1 MKTLTIKSFNELDN
15 IQQDQAVTIWNN
27 KGNIEE
33 IASDNTSIVL
43 QDMINILEY
52 ENLLDL
58 LCFDNDFKKN
68 LLKTICRD
76 VGENLSV
83 TTDRYGDYC
92 AMWESSGDTQYTHI
106 NYELGVYFHQYKELF
121 KLISMF
127 DLDIQIRIDLW
138 DHYARSS
145 YLTCSTDVDSPN
157 DLIKYILEEVK
168 DRELVKQKLKKTNFT
183 RKDLKE
189 AYKQLN
195 LLCEDLENCFIEL
208 NEKIKDY
215 FNWDNV
221 FESEIEYIRSRDY
234 CLNSSVE
241 FILNGDQIVDVNRY
255 YLTNC

>member
-1 MKTLTIKSFNELDN
+1 MKTLIIKSFNELDN
-15 IQQDQAVTIWNN
+15 IQQDQAVTMWSSR
-27 KGNIEE
+27 GNIEE

-58 LCFDNDFKKN
+58 LSFDNDFKKN
-68 LLKTICRD
+68 LLKTICCD
-76 VGENLSV
+76 VGEDLTV

-121 KLISMF
+121 KLINMF

-138 DHYARSS
+138 DHYARSN
-145 YLTCSTDVDSPN
+145 YLTCSTDVDSPS
-157 DLIKYILEEVK
+157 DLIRYILEEVK
-168 DRELVKQKLKKTNFT
+168 DRDFVKQKLKKTNFT

-195 LLCEDLENCFIEL
+195 LLCEDLKDCFIEL
-208 NEKIKDY
+208 NEKIKEY
-215 FNWDNV
+215 FNWDNI
-221 FESEIEYIRSRDY
+221 FESEMEFVSSRDY
-234 CLNSSVE
+234 CSDLSIE

-255 YLTNC
+255 

>member
-15 IQQDQAVTIWNN
+15 IQQDQAVTVWNS

-33 IASDNTSIVL
+33 IAGDNTNIVL

-58 LCFDNDFKKN
+58 LSFDNDFKKN
-68 LLKTICRD
+68 LLKNICCD

-106 NYELGVYFHQYKELF
+106 NYGLSVYFHQYKELF
-121 KLISMF
+121 KLINMF

-138 DHYARSS
+138 DHYARSN
-145 YLTCSTDVDSPN
+145 YLTCSVDVDSPN
-157 DLIKYILEEVK
+157 DLIRYILEEVK
-168 DRELVKQKLKKTNFT
+168 DRELVKQKFKKSNFT

-189 AYKQLN
+189 AYKQLY
-195 LLCEDLENCFIEL
+195 LLCEDLKDCFIEL
-208 NEKIKDY
+208 NEKIRNY
-215 FNWDNV
+215 FNWDNI
-221 FESEIEYIRSRDY
+221 FESEMEFVSSRDY
-234 CLNSSVE
+234 CSDLSIE

-255 YLTNC
+255 

>member
-15 IQQDQAVTIWNN
+15 IQQEQAVTIWNN

-33 IASDNTSIVL
+33 IAGDNTNIVL
-43 QDMINILEY
+43 QDMINILDY

-76 VGENLSV
+76 VGEDLTV

-121 KLISMF
+121 KLINMF

-138 DHYARSS
+138 DHYARSN

-157 DLIKYILEEVK
+157 DLMGYILEEVK
-168 DRELVKQKLKKTNFT
+168 DREVVKQKLKKTNFT

-189 AYKQLN
+189 AYKQLD
-195 LLCEDLENCFIEL
+195 LLCEDLKDCFIEL
-208 NEKIKDY
+208 NEKIRDY
-215 FNWDNV
+215 FNWDNI
-221 FESEIEYIRSRDY
+221 FESEIEFVGSRDY
-234 CLNSSVE
+234 CSDLSVE

-255 YLTNC
+255 

>member
-1 MKTLTIKSFNELDN
+1 MKTLTIKTFNELDN
-15 IQQDQAVTIWNN
+15 IQQDQAVTIWNS

-33 IASDNTSIVL
+33 IAGDNTSIVL

-58 LCFDNDFKKN
+58 LNFNNDFKKN
-68 LLKTICRD
+68 LLKTICCD

-106 NYELGVYFHQYKELF
+106 NYKLGVYFHQYKELF

-138 DHYARSS
+138 DHYARSN

-157 DLIKYILEEVK
+157 DLIRYILEEVK
-168 DRELVKQKLKKTNFT
+168 DRELVKQKFKKSNFT

-189 AYKQLN
+189 AYKQLY
-195 LLCEDLENCFIEL
+195 LLCEDLKDCFTEL

-215 FNWDNV
+215 FNWDNI
-221 FESEIEYIRSRDY
+221 FESEMEFVSSRDY
-234 CLNSSVE
+234 CSDLSIE

-255 YLTNC
+255 

>member
-15 IQQDQAVTIWNN
+15 IQQDQALTIWNN

-33 IASDNTSIVL
+33 IAGDNTSIVL
-43 QDMINILEY
+43 QDMINILDY

-58 LCFDNDFKKN
+58 LSFDSDFKKN
-68 LLKTICRD
+68 ILKTICSD
-76 VGENLSV
+76 VGEDLTV

-106 NYELGVYFHQYKELF
+106 NYNLGVYFHQYKELF

-138 DHYARSS
+138 DHYARSN
-145 YLTCSTDVDSPN
+145 YLTCSIDVDSPN
-157 DLIKYILEEVK
+157 DLINYILEEVK
-168 DRELVKQKLKKTNFT
+168 DRELVKQKFKKSNFT

-189 AYKQLN
+189 AYKQLD
-195 LLCEDLENCFIEL
+195 LLCEDLKDCFIEL
-208 NEKIKDY
+208 NEKIRNY
-215 FNWDNV
+215 FNWDYI
-221 FESEIEYIRSRDY
+221 FENEIEFVNSRDY
-234 CLNSSVE
+234 CSDLNIE

-255 YLTNC
+255 

>member
-15 IQQDQAVTIWNN
+15 IQQDQAVTIWNS

-33 IASDNTSIVL
+33 IAGDNTSIVL

-58 LCFDNDFKKN
+58 LNFDNDFKKN
-68 LLKTICRD
+68 ILKTICCD
-76 VGENLSV
+76 VGEDLTV

-106 NYELGVYFHQYKELF
+106 NYGLCVYFHQYKELF
-121 KLISMF
+121 KLINMF

-145 YLTCSTDVDSPN
+145 ELSCTVDIDSPS
-157 DLIKYILEEVK
+157 DLIRYILEEVK
-168 DRELVKQKLKKTNFT
+168 DRDFVKQQFKKSNFT

-189 AYKQLN
+189 AYKQLY
-195 LLCEDLENCFIEL
+195 LLCEDLKDCFIEL
-208 NEKIKDY
+208 NEKIRNY
-215 FNWDNV
+215 FNWDNI
-221 FESEIEYIRSRDY
+221 FESEMEFVSSRDY
-234 CLNSSVE
+234 CSDLSIE

-255 YLTNC
+255 

>member
-33 IASDNTSIVL
+33 IASDNTSVVL

-68 LLKTICRD
+68 LLKTICCD

-83 TTDRYGDYC
+83 TTDHYGDYC

-106 NYELGVYFHQYKELF
+106 NYELGVYFHQYRELF
-121 KLISMF
+121 KLISTF
-127 DLDIQIRIDLW
+127 DLDTQIRIDLW
-138 DHYARSS
+138 DHYARSK
-145 YLTCSTDVDSPN
+145 YLSCTVNIDSPN

-168 DRELVKQKLKKTNFT
+168 DRELVKQKFKK
-183 RKDLKE
+183 
-189 AYKQLN
+189 
-195 LLCEDLENCFIEL
+195 
-208 NEKIKDY
+208 
-215 FNWDNV
+215 
-221 FESEIEYIRSRDY
+221 S
-234 CLNSSVE
+234 NSTS
-241 FILNGDQIVDVNRY
+241 
-255 YLTNC
+255 

>member
-33 IASDNTSIVL
+33 IAGDNTNIIL
-43 QDMINILEY
+43 QDMINNLEY
-52 ENLLDL
+52 EDLLDL

-68 LLKTICRD
+68 LLKTICCD
-76 VGENLSV
+76 VGEDLTV

-121 KLISMF
+121 KLISIF

-138 DHYARSS
+138 DHYARSN

-157 DLIKYILEEVK
+157 DLIRYILEEVK
-168 DRELVKQKLKKTNFT
+168 DRELVKQKFKKSNFT

-189 AYKQLN
+189 VYKQLD
-195 LLCEDLENCFIEL
+195 LLCEDLENCFTEL
-208 NEKIKDY
+208 NEKITNY
-215 FNWDNV
+215 FNWDNIY
-221 FESEIEYIRSRDY
+221 EHEIEFVNSKDY
-234 CLNSSVE
+234 CLDSNIE

-255 YLTNC
+255 

>member
-33 IASDNTSIVL
+33 IAGDNTNIVL

-58 LCFDNDFKKN
+58 LCFNNDFKKN
-68 LLKTICRD
+68 ILKTICRD
-76 VGENLSV
+76 VGEDLAV

-121 KLISMF
+121 ELISMF

-138 DHYARSS
+138 DHYARSN

-157 DLIKYILEEVK
+157 DLIEYILEEVK
-168 DRELVKQKLKKTNFT
+168 DRDLVKQKLKKTNFT

-195 LLCEDLENCFIEL
+195 LLCEDLKDCFIEL
-208 NEKIKDY
+208 NEKIRDY
-215 FNWDNV
+215 FNWDNI
-221 FESEIEYIRSRDY
+221 FESEMEFVSSRDY
-234 CLNSSVE
+234 CSDLSIE

-255 YLTNC
+255 

>member
-1 MKTLTIKSFNELDN
+1 MKTLIIKSFNELDN
-15 IQQDQAVTIWNN
+15 IQQDQAVTIWN
-27 KGNIEE
+27 KKADIEE

-43 QDMINILEY
+43 QDMINNLEY

-58 LCFDNDFKKN
+58 LCFNNDFNKN
-68 LLKTICRD
+68 ILKTICCD
-76 VGENLSV
+76 VGEDLTV

-106 NYELGVYFHQYKELF
+106 NYDLCVYFHQYKELF
-121 KLISMF
+121 KLINMF

-145 YLTCSTDVDSPN
+145 ELSCTVDIDSPS
-157 DLIKYILEEVK
+157 DLIRYILEEVK
-168 DRELVKQKLKKTNFT
+168 DRDFVKQQFKKSNFT

-195 LLCEDLENCFIEL
+195 LLCEDLENCFTEL
-208 NEKIKDY
+208 NEKIRDY
-215 FNWDNV
+215 FNWDNI
-221 FESEIEYIRSRDY
+221 FEGEMEFVSSRDY
-234 CLNSSVE
+234 CSDLSIE

-255 YLTNC
+255 

>member
-15 IQQDQAVTIWNN
+15 IQQDQAVTIWNS

-43 QDMINILEY
+43 QDMINILDY

-58 LCFDNDFKKN
+58 LCCDNDFKKN
-68 LLKTICRD
+68 ILKTICCD
-76 VGENLSV
+76 VGEDLTV

-106 NYELGVYFHQYKELF
+106 NYGLGVYFHQYKELF
-121 KLISMF
+121 KLINMF

-138 DHYARSS
+138 DHYARSN

-168 DRELVKQKLKKTNFT
+168 DRELVKQKFKKSNFT

-189 AYKQLN
+189 AYKQLD
-195 LLCEDLENCFIEL
+195 LLCEDLKDCFIEL
-208 NEKIKDY
+208 NEKIRNY
-215 FNWDNV
+215 FNWDNI
-221 FESEIEYIRSRDY
+221 FEHEIEFVNSRDY
-234 CLNSSVE
+234 CSDLNIE

-255 YLTNC
+255 

>member
-15 IQQDQAVTIWNN
+15 IQQDQAVAIWS
-27 KGNIEE
+27 KKADIEE

-52 ENLLDL
+52 EDLLDL
-58 LCFDNDFKKN
+58 LCFDHTFKKN
-68 LLKTICRD
+68 IIKTICCD

-106 NYELGVYFHQYKELF
+106 NYKLCVYFHQYKELF

-138 DHYARSS
+138 DRYARSNCLS
-145 YLTCSTDVDSPN
+145 CSVDVDSPN

-168 DRELVKQKLKKTNFT
+168 ERDFVKQQFKKSNLT

-195 LLCEDLENCFIEL
+195 SLCEDLEDCFEEL
-208 NEKIKDY
+208 NKKIRDY
-215 FNWDNV
+215 FNWNNI
-221 FESEIEYIRSRDY
+221 FESEMEYISSRDY
-234 CLNSSVE
+234 CLNSNVE
-241 FILNGDQIVDVNRY
+241 FILNGDQIVDVNKY
-255 YLTNC
+255 

>member
-1 MKTLTIKSFNELDN
+1 MKTLTIKTFNELDN
-15 IQQDQAVTIWNN
+15 IQQDQAVTIWNS

-33 IASDNTSIVL
+33 IAGDNTSIVL

-58 LCFDNDFKKN
+58 LNFNNDFKKN
-68 LLKTICRD
+68 LLKTICCD
-76 VGENLSV
+76 VGEDLTV

-106 NYELGVYFHQYKELF
+106 NYALCVYFHQYKELF
-121 KLISMF
+121 KLINMF

-157 DLIKYILEEVK
+157 DLIRYILEEVK
-168 DRELVKQKLKKTNFT
+168 DRDLVKQKLKKSNFT

-189 AYKQLN
+189 AYKQLD
-195 LLCEDLENCFIEL
+195 LLCEDLKDCFIEL
-208 NEKIKDY
+208 NGKIRDY
-215 FNWDNV
+215 FNWDNI
-221 FESEIEYIRSRDY
+221 FESEMEFVSSRDY
-234 CLNSSVE
+234 CSDLSIE

-255 YLTNC
+255 

>member
-1 MKTLTIKSFNELDN
+1 MKTLTIKTFNELDN

-58 LCFDNDFKKN
+58 LSFDNDFKKN
-68 LLKTICRD
+68 LLKTICCD
-76 VGENLSV
+76 VGEDLTV

-106 NYELGVYFHQYKELF
+106 NYNLSVYFHQYKELF
-121 KLISMF
+121 KLINMF

-138 DHYARSS
+138 DHFARSN

-157 DLIKYILEEVK
+157 DLIEYILEEVK
-168 DRELVKQKLKKTNFT
+168 DRDLVKQKFKKINFT

-189 AYKQLN
+189 AYKQLD
-195 LLCEDLENCFIEL
+195 LLCEDLENCFTEL

-215 FNWDNV
+215 FNWDNI
-221 FESEIEYIRSRDY
+221 FESEMEFVSSRDY
-234 CLNSSVE
+234 CSDLSVE

-255 YLTNC
+255 

>member
-68 LLKTICRD
+68 LLKTICCD

-83 TTDRYGDYC
+83 TTDHYGDYC

-106 NYELGVYFHQYKELF
+106 NYELGVYFHQYRELF

-127 DLDIQIRIDLW
+127 DLDTQIRIDLW
-138 DHYARSS
+138 DHYARSK
-145 YLTCSTDVDSPN
+145 YLSCTVNIDSPN

-168 DRELVKQKLKKTNFT
+168 DRELVKQKFKKSNFT

-195 LLCEDLENCFIEL
+195 LLCEDLEDCFTEL
-208 NEKIKDY
+208 NEKIRDY
-215 FNWDNV
+215 FNWDNIY
-221 FESEIEYIRSRDY
+221 ESEIEYISSDGY
-234 CLNSSVE
+234 CLEQNIE

-255 YLTNC
+255 QLF

>member
-1 MKTLTIKSFNELDN
+1 MKTLTIKTFNELDN
-15 IQQDQAVTIWNN
+15 IQQDQAVTIWNS

-33 IASDNTSIVL
+33 IAGDNTSIVL

-58 LCFDNDFKKN
+58 LNFNNDFKKN
-68 LLKTICRD
+68 LLKTICCD
-76 VGENLSV
+76 VGEDLTV

-106 NYELGVYFHQYKELF
+106 NYELSVYFHQYKELF
-121 KLISMF
+121 KLINMF

-157 DLIKYILEEVK
+157 DLIRYILEEVK
-168 DRELVKQKLKKTNFT
+168 DRDLVKQKLKKSNFT
-183 RKDLKE
+183 HKDLKE
-189 AYKQLN
+189 AYKQLD
-195 LLCEDLENCFIEL
+195 LLCEDLKDCFIEL
-208 NEKIKDY
+208 NEKIRDY
-215 FNWDNV
+215 FNWDNI
-221 FESEIEYIRSRDY
+221 FESEMEFVSSRDY
-234 CLNSSVE
+234 CSDLSIE

-255 YLTNC
+255 

>member
-15 IQQDQAVTIWNN
+15 IQQDQAVTIWN
-27 KGNIEE
+27 KKADIEE

-58 LCFDNDFKKN
+58 LCFDNDYKKN
-68 LLKTICRD
+68 LLKTICCD

-106 NYELGVYFHQYKELF
+106 NYNLGVYFHQYKELF

-138 DHYARSS
+138 DHYARSNC
-145 YLTCSTDVDSPN
+145 L
-157 DLIKYILEEVK
+157 YILEEVK
-168 DRELVKQKLKKTNFT
+168 DRDFVKKQFKKANFT

-195 LLCEDLENCFIEL
+195 LLCEDLENCFTEL
-208 NEKIKDY
+208 NEKIRDY
-215 FNWDNV
+215 FNWDNI

-234 CLNSSVE
+234 CLNLNTE

-255 YLTNC
+255 

>member
-1 MKTLTIKSFNELDN
+1 MKTLTIKAFNELDN
-15 IQQDQAVTIWNN
+15 IQQDQAVTIWKN

-43 QDMINILEY
+43 QDMINILDY
-52 ENLLDL
+52 EDLLDL
-58 LCFDNDFKKN
+58 LSFNNDFKKN
-68 LLKTICRD
+68 ILKTICRD
-76 VGENLSV
+76 VGEDLTV

-106 NYELGVYFHQYKELF
+106 NYELSVYFHQYKELF
-121 KLISMF
+121 KLINMF

-138 DHYARSS
+138 DHYARSN

-168 DRELVKQKLKKTNFT
+168 DRELVKKKFKKSNFT

-189 AYKQLN
+189 AYKQIN
-195 LLCEDLENCFIEL
+195 QLCEDLENCFTEL
-208 NEKIKDY
+208 NEKIKGY
-215 FNWDNV
+215 FNWDNI
-221 FESEIEYIRSRDY
+221 FESEMEFVSSRDY
-234 CLNSSVE
+234 CSDSSIE

-255 YLTNC
+255 LLTN

>member
-15 IQQDQAVTIWNN
+15 IQQDQAVTIWN
-27 KGNIEE
+27 KKADIEE

-43 QDMINILEY
+43 QDMINNLEY

-58 LCFDNDFKKN
+58 LCFNNDFNKN
-68 LLKTICRD
+68 ILKTICCD
-76 VGENLSV
+76 VGEDLTV

-106 NYELGVYFHQYKELF
+106 NYDLCVYFHQYKELF
-121 KLISMF
+121 KLINMF

-145 YLTCSTDVDSPN
+145 ELSCTVDIDSPS
-157 DLIKYILEEVK
+157 DLIGYILEEVK
-168 DRELVKQKLKKTNFT
+168 DRDFVKQQFKKSNFT

-195 LLCEDLENCFIEL
+195 LLCKDLENCFTEL

-215 FNWDNV
+215 FNWDNI
-221 FESEIEYIRSRDY
+221 FESEMEFVSSRDY
-234 CLNSSVE
+234 CSDLSIE

-255 YLTNC
+255 

>member
-33 IASDNTSIVL
+33 IAGDNTNIIL
-43 QDMINILEY
+43 QDMINNLEY
-52 ENLLDL
+52 EDLLDL

-68 LLKTICRD
+68 LLKTICCD
-76 VGENLSV
+76 VGEDLTV

-121 KLISMF
+121 KLISIF

-138 DHYARSS
+138 DHYARSN

-157 DLIKYILEEVK
+157 DLIRYILEEVK
-168 DRELVKQKLKKTNFT
+168 DRELVKQKFKKSNFT

-189 AYKQLN
+189 AYKQLD
-195 LLCEDLENCFIEL
+195 LLCEDLKDCFIEL
-208 NEKIKDY
+208 NEKITNY
-215 FNWDNV
+215 FNWDNIY
-221 FESEIEYIRSRDY
+221 EHEIEFVNSKDY
-234 CLNSSVE
+234 CLDSNIE

-255 YLTNC
+255 

>member
-15 IQQDQAVTIWNN
+15 IQQDQAVTIWNS

-33 IASDNTSIVL
+33 IAGDNTSIVL

-58 LCFDNDFKKN
+58 LSFDNDFKKN
-68 LLKTICRD
+68 LLKTICCD
-76 VGENLSV
+76 VGEDLTV

-106 NYELGVYFHQYKELF
+106 NYGLGVYFHQYKELF
-121 KLISMF
+121 KLINMF

-138 DHYARSS
+138 DHYARSN

-157 DLIKYILEEVK
+157 DLIRYILEEVK
-168 DRELVKQKLKKTNFT
+168 DRELVKQKLKKSNFT

-189 AYKQLN
+189 AYKQLD
-195 LLCEDLENCFIEL
+195 LLCEDLKDCFIEL
-208 NEKIKDY
+208 NEKIGDY
-215 FNWDNV
+215 FNWDNIY
-221 FESEIEYIRSRDY
+221 ESEIEFVSSRDY
-234 CLNSSVE
+234 CSDLSIE

-255 YLTNC
+255 

>member
-15 IQQDQAVTIWNN
+15 IQQDQAVTIWNS

-33 IASDNTSIVL
+33 IAGNNTSVVL

-58 LCFDNDFKKN
+58 LSFNNDFKKN
-68 LLKTICRD
+68 LLKTICCD
-76 VGENLSV
+76 VGEDLTV

-106 NYELGVYFHQYKELF
+106 NYKLGVYFHQYKELF
-121 KLISMF
+121 KLINMF

-138 DHYARSS
+138 DHCARSN
-145 YLTCSTDVDSPN
+145 YLTCSVDVDSPN
-157 DLIKYILEEVK
+157 DLIRYILEEVK
-168 DRELVKQKLKKTNFT
+168 DRELVKQKIKKSNFT

-189 AYKQLN
+189 AYKQLY
-195 LLCEDLENCFIEL
+195 LLCEDLKDCFIEL
-208 NEKIKDY
+208 NKKIRDY
-215 FNWDNV
+215 FNWDNI
-221 FESEIEYIRSRDY
+221 FESEMEFVSSRDY
-234 CLNSSVE
+234 CSDLSIE

-255 YLTNC
+255 

>member
-33 IASDNTSIVL
+33 IASDNTNSVM
-43 QDMINILEY
+43 QDMISNLEY

-58 LCFDNDFKKN
+58 LYFDNTFKKN
-68 LLKTICRD
+68 IINTICCD

-127 DLDIQIRIDLW
+127 DLDTQIRIDLW
-138 DHYARSS
+138 DHYARSNCLS
-145 YLTCSTDVDSPN
+145 CSVDVDSPN

-168 DRELVKQKLKKTNFT
+168 DRDFVKQQFKKSNFT

-195 LLCEDLENCFIEL
+195 LLCEDLENCFTEL
-208 NEKIKDY
+208 NEKIRDY
-215 FNWDNV
+215 FNWDNI

-234 CLNSSVE
+234 CLNLNTE

-255 YLTNC
+255 

>member
-33 IASDNTSIVL
+33 IAGDNTNIIL
-43 QDMINILEY
+43 QDMINNLEY
-52 ENLLDL
+52 EDLLDL

-68 LLKTICRD
+68 LLKTICCD
-76 VGENLSV
+76 VGEDLTV

-92 AMWESSGDTQYTHI
+92 AMWESSGDTQYTYI

-121 KLISMF
+121 KLISIF

-138 DHYARSS
+138 DHYARSN

-157 DLIKYILEEVK
+157 DLIRYILEEVK
-168 DRELVKQKLKKTNFT
+168 DRELVKQKFKKSNFT

-189 AYKQLN
+189 AYKQLD
-195 LLCEDLENCFIEL
+195 LLCEDLKDCFIEL
-208 NEKIKDY
+208 NEKITNY
-215 FNWDNV
+215 FNWDNIY
-221 FESEIEYIRSRDY
+221 EHEIEFVNSKDY
-234 CLNSSVE
+234 CLDSNIE

-255 YLTNC
+255 

>member
-15 IQQDQAVTIWNN
+15 IQQDQAVTIWNS

-33 IASDNTSIVL
+33 IAGDNTSIVL

-52 ENLLDL
+52 ENLLDS
-58 LCFDNDFKKN
+58 LCFNNDFKKN
-68 LLKTICRD
+68 LLKTICCD

-106 NYELGVYFHQYKELF
+106 NYKLGVYFHQYKELF
-121 KLISMF
+121 KLINMF

-138 DHYARSS
+138 DHCARSN
-145 YLTCSTDVDSPN
+145 YLTCSVDVDSPN
-157 DLIKYILEEVK
+157 DLIRYILEEVK
-168 DRELVKQKLKKTNFT
+168 DRDLVKQKFKKSNFT

-189 AYKQLN
+189 AYKQLY
-195 LLCEDLENCFIEL
+195 LLCEDLKDCFIEL
-208 NEKIKDY
+208 NEKIRDY
-215 FNWDNV
+215 FNWDNI
-221 FESEIEYIRSRDY
+221 FESEMEFVSSKDY
-234 CLNSSVE
+234 CSDLSIE

-255 YLTNC
+255 

>member
-15 IQQDQAVTIWNN
+15 IQQDQAVTVWNE
-27 KGNIEE
+27 KADIEE

-43 QDMINILEY
+43 QDMINNLEY

-58 LCFDNDFKKN
+58 LCFNNDFNKN
-68 LLKTICRD
+68 ILKTICCD
-76 VGENLSV
+76 VGEDLTV

-106 NYELGVYFHQYKELF
+106 NYDLCVYFHQYKELF
-121 KLISMF
+121 KLINMF

-145 YLTCSTDVDSPN
+145 ELSCTVDIDSPS
-157 DLIKYILEEVK
+157 DLIRYILEEVK
-168 DRELVKQKLKKTNFT
+168 DRDFVKQQFKKSNFT

-195 LLCEDLENCFIEL
+195 LLCEDLENCFTEL
-208 NEKIKDY
+208 NEKIRDY
-215 FNWDNV
+215 FNWDNI
-221 FESEIEYIRSRDY
+221 FEGEIEYIRSMDY
-234 CLNSSVE
+234 CLNLNVE

-255 YLTNC
+255 

>member
-15 IQQDQAVTIWNN
+15 IQQDQAVTVWNS

-33 IASDNTSIVL
+33 IAGDNTNIVL

-58 LCFDNDFKKN
+58 LSFDNDFKKN
-68 LLKTICRD
+68 LLKNICCD

-106 NYELGVYFHQYKELF
+106 NYGLSVYFHQYKELF

-145 YLTCSTDVDSPN
+145 YLTCSTDVDSPS
-157 DLIKYILEEVK
+157 DLIRYILEEVK
-168 DRELVKQKLKKTNFT
+168 DRDLVKQKLKKSNFT

-189 AYKQLN
+189 AYKQLD
-195 LLCEDLENCFIEL
+195 LLCEDLKDCFIEL
-208 NEKIKDY
+208 NEKIGDY
-215 FNWDNV
+215 FNWDNIY
-221 FESEIEYIRSRDY
+221 ESEIEFVSSRDY
-234 CLNSSVE
+234 CSDLSIE
-241 FILNGDQIVDVNRY
+241 FILNGDQIVDVNKY
-255 YLTNC
+255 